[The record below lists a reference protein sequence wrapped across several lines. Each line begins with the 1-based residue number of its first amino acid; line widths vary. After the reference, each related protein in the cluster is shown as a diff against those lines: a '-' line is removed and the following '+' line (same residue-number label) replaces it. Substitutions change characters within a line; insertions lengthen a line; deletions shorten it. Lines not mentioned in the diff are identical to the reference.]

1 MSGSG
6 LFSLTAV
13 YNSWSSTRR
22 IIWRYVK
29 ELFDTEKHFQKP
41 TFPEANISRS
51 QHFQKPTFAE
61 ANISRSK
68 HLEKPTFAES
78 SRCFQKN
85 PLVDHGVSGGGK
97 SSTVSEPERLG
108 NGRCVYMR
116 RRSHRQWTTQKRLC
130 PRWLLVN
137 PLQLGAKHRFQNP
150 FGVDLS
156 HTRHRSEAFPGKGG
170 DRRRGHCGKCFNS
183 LETHVA
189 QDVAQDEM
197 GIPPLLWEKLVG
209 WGRGVWIW
217 ETFVS
222 NSGQPRRG
230 SVRRPMD
237 NPDSFR
243 KSQKTLSRWLLVS
256 SLGWWGWSIDTQV
269 FKLCLE
275 NQPFSQSRSS
285 EIPVEQVRDTY
296 WEHIVIKMV

>member
-22 IIWRYVK
+22 SIWRNVK
-29 ELFDTEKHFQKP
+29 ELSWFSTQRS
-41 TFPEANISRS
+41 ISRS

-156 HTRHRSEAFPGKGG
+156 QTPFRGLLQERRSRLQK
-170 DRRRGHCGKCFNS
+170 RTLR
-183 LETHVA
+183 
-189 QDVAQDEM
+189 EM
-197 GIPPLLWEKLVG
+197 
-209 WGRGVWIW
+209 
-217 ETFVS
+217 F
-222 NSGQPRRG
+222 
-230 SVRRPMD
+230 
-237 NPDSFR
+237 
-243 KSQKTLSRWLLVS
+243 
-256 SLGWWGWSIDTQV
+256 
-269 FKLCLE
+269 
-275 NQPFSQSRSS
+275 
-285 EIPVEQVRDTY
+285 
-296 WEHIVIKMV
+296 

>member
-1 MSGSG
+1 MAVGCLASLPSTTADLQHGESFEDT
-6 LFSLTAV
+6 LKNFSTQR
-13 YNSWSSTRR
+13 S
-22 IIWRYVK
+22 
-29 ELFDTEKHFQKP
+29 
-41 TFPEANISRS
+41 ISRS

-116 RRSHRQWTTQKRLC
+116 RRSHRQWKTQKRLC

-137 PLQLGAKHRFQNP
+137 PLQLGAKHQFQNP

-197 GIPPLLWEKLVG
+197 GIPPLL
-209 WGRGVWIW
+209 
-217 ETFVS
+217 
-222 NSGQPRRG
+222 
-230 SVRRPMD
+230 
-237 NPDSFR
+237 
-243 KSQKTLSRWLLVS
+243 
-256 SLGWWGWSIDTQV
+256 
-269 FKLCLE
+269 
-275 NQPFSQSRSS
+275 
-285 EIPVEQVRDTY
+285 
-296 WEHIVIKMV
+296 